1 LGDKTRKPETI
12 AIIEE
17 EPDLSNLEQTVSI
30 NIHAT
35 GSGVS
40 KIDWIDW
47 FARAND
53 TETPCKITHAEIK
66 LYYTEKKDK

>member
-1 LGDKTRKPETI
+1 MTLGDKTRKTPQ
-12 AIIEE
+12 IIDE

-47 FARAND
+47 FLKAND
-53 TETPCKITHAEIK
+53 GETTFVVTHAEIK